1 MWADAVFEGGGVKGI
16 GLVGALCV
24 TEEKGFRWKKV
35 AGSSAGSII
44 ATLIAAGYTAQ
55 ELYRILSRQN
65 FADFIPL
72 PWYQYVP
79 CLGPAAGLWLKKG
92 IYSGNRLE
100 CWIEKLLLAKGVRT
114 FADLSEKV
122 QLRIIVSDITRGQ
135 LLVLP
140 DDLPSYGIELAD
152 MSVARAVRMSCSIPF
167 FFEPMKLIH
176 QPSKTTCYIVDG
188 AVLSNFPVWLFD
200 QEQPRWPTFG
210 FRLVSSDQKET
221 VHRIQGPLTML
232 RSIFLTMLEA
242 HDNRHI
248 REQEKMRTISVPT
261 LDIKM
266 TDFSISSNKKE
277 ELFQSGVKAAE
288 RFFHAWTF
296 NHYLTARGIKDQVVY
311 RLKSSSKVGG

>member
-55 ELYRILSRQN
+55 ELYQILIKRN
-65 FADFIPL
+65 FADFISL
-72 PWYQYVP
+72 SWYQYIP
-79 CLGPAAGLWLKKG
+79 YLGSAAGLWLKKG
-92 IYSGNRLE
+92 IYSGNQLE
-100 CWIEKLLLAKGVRT
+100 DWMGKLLLAKGVRT
-114 FADLSEKV
+114 FADLSGKV

-140 DDLPSYGIELAD
+140 DDLPSYGIDLAG

-167 FFEPMKLIH
+167 FFEPMKMIH
-176 QPSKTTCYIVDG
+176 QPSKTACYIVDG
-188 AVLSNFPVWLFD
+188 SVLSNFPIWLFD
-200 QEQPRWPTFG
+200 QDQPRWPTFG
-210 FRLVSSDQKET
+210 FRLVSSNQKEAI
-221 VHRIQGPLTML
+221 HEIQGPLTML

-248 REQEKMRTISVPT
+248 QEQEKMRTISVPT
-261 LDIKM
+261 LNIKM
-266 TDFSISSNKKE
+266 TDFSVNEEKKE
-277 ELFQSGVKAAE
+277 ELFQAGVKAAE
-288 RFFHAWTF
+288 CFFHSWTF
-296 NHYLTARGIKDQVVY
+296 NNYLTARGVNDKVVY
-311 RLKSSSKVGG
+311 RLRPSSRAGG